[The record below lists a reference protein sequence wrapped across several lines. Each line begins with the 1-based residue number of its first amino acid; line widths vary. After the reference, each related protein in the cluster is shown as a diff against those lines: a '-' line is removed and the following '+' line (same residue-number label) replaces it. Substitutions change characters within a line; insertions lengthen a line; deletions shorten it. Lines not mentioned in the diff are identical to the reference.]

1 MFDKAKTLIELKKL
15 QSQLAKEIV
24 EVEAGDGGVK
34 IQISGEQK
42 IKKVTIDPEKAGI
55 EDTERLERWLES
67 AITQA
72 ITKSQQIAAEKM
84 KSLGGGLGIPG
95 L

>member
-1 MFDKAKTLIELKKL
+1 MLGKTKTLMQLRKI

-24 EVEAGDGGVK
+24 EVEAGDGAVV

-42 IKKVTIDPEKAGI
+42 IKSVRIDQEKVDG
-55 EDTERLERWLES
+55 DFDRLEKWLES
-67 AITQA
+67 AITQG
-72 ITKSQQIAAEKM
+72 ITKSQQLAAEKM
-84 KSLGGGLGIPG
+84 KEISGSLGIPG